1 MQSARAVFSLI
12 VAASGLIL
20 AAPSACPA
28 AQEKQA
34 GQAQQP
40 LSPAQARKKIIDAL
54 FARLKKAP
62 DAASAG
68 QIRALIAAAWA
79 HPESPTADLLMARA
93 ESALKTAQQTQASG
107 LLDRLVSLYPEWG
120 YAWRRRAQSALAQG
134 DAEGAMLDLSRAL
147 NAEPRDFVAM
157 AELAEL
163 MRAAHQ
169 DKPALEMMR
178 RALDLDPANGEL
190 RDATERL
197 GREVEGRDI

>member
-1 MQSARAVFSLI
+1 L
-12 VAASGLIL
+12 
-20 AAPSACPA
+20 
-28 AQEKQA
+28 KQ
-34 GQAQQP
+34 
-40 LSPAQARKKIIDAL
+40 
-54 FARLKKAP
+54 AP
-62 DAASAG
+62 DAATAA

-93 ESALKTAQQTQASG
+93 ESALKGDHQTEASS
-107 LLDRLVSLYPEWG
+107 LLDRIVNLYPEWG
-120 YAWRRRAQSALAQG
+120 YGWRRRAQAAFAQG
-134 DAEGAMLDLSRAL
+134 DPEGAMLDLSRAL

-157 AELAEL
+157 TELAEL
-163 MRAAHQ
+163 MRTAHQ

>member
-1 MQSARAVFSLI
+1 MQSARLFFLI
-12 VAASGLIL
+12 LATGLIL
-20 AAPSACPA
+20 VAPSPCRA

-34 GQAQQP
+34 GQAQEH
-40 LSPAQARKKIIDAL
+40 LSPAQARTKIIDSL
-54 FARLKKAP
+54 FARLKQAP
-62 DAASAG
+62 DAATAA

-93 ESALKTAQQTQASG
+93 ESALKGDHQTEASS
-107 LLDRLVSLYPEWG
+107 LLDRIVNLYPEWG
-120 YAWRRRAQSALAQG
+120 YGWRRRAQAAFAQG
-134 DAEGAMLDLSRAL
+134 DPEGAMLDLSRAL

-157 AELAEL
+157 TELAEL
-163 MRAAHQ
+163 MRTAHQ